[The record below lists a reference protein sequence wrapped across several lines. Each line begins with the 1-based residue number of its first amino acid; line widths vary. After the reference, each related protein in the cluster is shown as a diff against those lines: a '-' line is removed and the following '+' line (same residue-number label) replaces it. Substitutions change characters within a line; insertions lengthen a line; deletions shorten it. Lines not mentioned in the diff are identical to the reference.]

1 MIKQAFLVGI
11 GSVQSH
17 AEHRNKPDRNRL
29 NITAAVGAIFEALWP
44 RENVIVTLT
53 PLEIGLGLLVV
64 LLLAGIVLL
73 VMQSRHHANLRSKFG
88 PEYSRTVEAVGS
100 SRRAEAE
107 LEEREK
113 RVARFSIRPLSPQQ
127 VDMFTDGW
135 MRIQTQFV
143 DDPQG
148 AVSRADVLLTEVMEV
163 RGYPIT
169 DFERRSADLSVD
181 HPQVVQNYRSAHD
194 ISIRHARGEAD
205 TEDLRQAMIHYRAL
219 FEELVPEPGEADG
232 AAHMPRPGHVGEDQF
247 RRRDLH

>member
-1 MIKQAFLVGI
+1 M
-11 GSVQSH
+11 
-17 AEHRNKPDRNRL
+17 
-29 NITAAVGAIFEALWP
+29 
-44 RENVIVTLT
+44 TLS
-53 PLEIGLGLLVV
+53 PLEIGLGLLVLV
-64 LLLAGIVLL
+64 LLAGIVML
-73 VMQSRHHANLRSKFG
+73 VVQGRHRANLRSKFG

-100 SRRAEAE
+100 PRRAEAE
-107 LEEREK
+107 LQEREK
-113 RVARFSIRPLSPQQ
+113 RVASFSIRPLSPQQ

-135 MRIQTQFV
+135 MRVQTQFV

-163 RGYPIT
+163 RGYPIS

-181 HPQVVQNYRSAHD
+181 HPEVVQNYRSAHD

-219 FEELVPEPGEADG
+219 FEELVHETGDANG
-232 AAHMPRPGHVGEDQF
+232 AAHMPRPGHVSEAEY